1 MKLVFKE
8 GVKGF
13 IYDGVYGYVK
23 EIFNEEL
30 NEKEI
35 ELLYKVISEDYVFI
49 NDENEL
55 NSLFKIESKEDLLK
69 DDGLGDVVKIKE

>member
-8 GVKGF
+8 DVKGF
-13 IYDGVYGYVK
+13 IYDGVYGYVRK
-23 EIFNEEL
+23 IFNEEL
-30 NEKEI
+30 SKKEI
-35 ELLYKVISEDYVFI
+35 ELIGEVISEDYVFI